1 MEWEN
6 MLTLLE
12 QINDAWENSVKKQ
25 MAEKTVGIQS
35 QEYLAALLAEFENYK
50 ALLYR
55 YAVSKDFL
63 TKNDY
68 GDEQDTL
75 KKWYKNLQNDFANA
89 NCKSVLSIAER
100 ATLKNF
106 WILPI
111 FYTLKNVKV
120 GNFVRLFIKELK
132 EIIFH
137 VYGIFFANTKIYQ
150 WHCGMKCEKRNLYRF
165 KSIHYNSPEKQ
176 KNNYVINVFTEN
188 QGQGWS
194 GGLCDRLRGITGT
207 YFVCK
212 EKNLPFRLFYRV
224 PFMLEEFLVP
234 NQYDWH
240 IEESEVCFGQDTN
253 IVSMHSFRNGEFFSE
268 REKKFLLK
276 KIKPS
281 VKQTH
286 VYTNTQFIY
295 HENLQKYFWELFKPS
310 ERLQTHIDRE
320 NQKIEH
326 PYISITCRFLTLIG
340 DFNDPCNIGR
350 LTEKEIDEYFLKL
363 KNKIIEI
370 YQEEKKK
377 TQGELKVLVTSDS
390 ITFLQFISKLSF
402 VHIIQGSLSHVDAA
416 QGECH
421 YENYEKSFLD
431 LFMISRAQKVILLVT
446 GKMFQSGFPQF
457 AARIGGKTCQI
468 VKW

>member
-1 MEWEN
+1 M
-6 MLTLLE
+6 
-12 QINDAWENSVKKQ
+12 
-25 MAEKTVGIQS
+25 
-35 QEYLAALLAEFENYK
+35 F
-50 ALLYR
+50 
-55 YAVSKDFL
+55 
-63 TKNDY
+63 
-68 GDEQDTL
+68 
-75 KKWYKNLQNDFANA
+75 
-89 NCKSVLSIAER
+89 
-100 ATLKNF
+100 
-106 WILPI
+106 
-111 FYTLKNVKV
+111 
-120 GNFVRLFIKELK
+120 
-132 EIIFH
+132 
-137 VYGIFFANTKIYQ
+137 
-150 WHCGMKCEKRNLYRF
+150 
-165 KSIHYNSPEKQ
+165 
-176 KNNYVINVFTEN
+176 
-188 QGQGWS
+188 
-194 GGLCDRLRGITGT
+194 
-207 YFVCK
+207 
-212 EKNLPFRLFYRV
+212 
-224 PFMLEEFLVP
+224 
-234 NQYDWH
+234 
-240 IEESEVCFGQDTN
+240 
-253 IVSMHSFRNGEFFSE
+253 
-268 REKKFLLK
+268 K

-402 VHIIQGSLSHVDAA
+402 VHIIRGSLSHVDAA

>member
-1 MEWEN
+1 

-25 MAEKTVGIQS
+25 MAEKTVKMQS
-35 QEYLAALLAEFENYK
+35 QEYLDALLIEFENYK
-50 ALLYR
+50 ALLCR
-55 YAVSKDFL
+55 YVLSKDFL

-68 GDEQDTL
+68 GDEQDIL
-75 KKWYKNLQNDFANA
+75 KKWYKNLQSDFANV
-89 NCKSVLSIAER
+89 NYKKVLSVAER

-111 FYTLKNVKV
+111 FYILENVKI
-120 GNFVRLFIKELK
+120 GNFVRLFIRELK

-137 VYGIFFANTKIYQ
+137 IYGLFFANTKIYQ
-150 WHCGMKCEKRNLYRF
+150 WHCGMKREKRNLHRF
-165 KSIHYNSPEKQ
+165 KSIYYNSDEKPQ
-176 KNNYVINVFTEN
+176 NNNYVINIFTEN
-188 QGQGWS
+188 QEPGWS

-212 EKNLPFRLFYRV
+212 EKNLPFKLFYRV

-234 NQYDWH
+234 NLYDWH
-240 IEESEVCFGQDTN
+240 IEESEVCFCPETDV
-253 IVSMHSFRNGEFFSE
+253 VSMHSFMNGEFYSK
-268 REKKFLLK
+268 REKIFLLK

-281 VKQTH
+281 AKQTH

-295 HENLQKYFWELFKPS
+295 QEDLQKYFWELFKPS
-310 ERLQTHIDRE
+310 ERLQTHIDCE
-320 NQKIEH
+320 SQKIVH

-340 DFNDPCNIGR
+340 DFNDPCNIGK

-363 KNKIIEI
+363 KSKIIEI
-370 YQEEKKK
+370 YQKEKEK
-377 TQGELKVLVTSDS
+377 TQDDLKVLVTSDS
-390 ITFLQFISKLSF
+390 ITFLQYISKLPF